1 MGWRV
6 ALTADSEAELR
17 ETFQKGLIN
26 TDDIAILK
34 KWVSEVETL
43 GIESTQLNRTWRDH
57 ELMGKWKGH
66 RSMTFSFKGRLIYRI
81 EHDVVVVR
89 VVRITADHNYR

>member
-1 MGWRV
+1 VGWRV
-6 ALTADSEAELR
+6 ELTAASEAELR
-17 ETFQKGLIN
+17 ENFQK
-26 TDDIAILK
+26 
-34 KWVSEVETL
+34 

-89 VVRITADHNYR
+89 VVRITSDHNYR